1 MNHHGSSS
9 ASQPRSLKLYVAAV
23 TCGAAAIIF
32 ATFLHA
38 SRSVFIGAKPAAVVI
53 FAVLLV
59 VGEARPL
66 KWLRLN
72 DGGELTAS
80 WSFALAILLLDAPAG
95 AILMMAVASVV
106 GDSIHRKPLMRT
118 VFNASQ
124 ITLALAV
131 AVNLLTLFGQDDELS
146 SGAPLDL
153 TWFAVAFIA
162 ATALFVVNAT
172 LTCIALALHEGT
184 SINRMMRRGLHL
196 NISTDGALVALSP
209 IFAVVAQ
216 RSLLL
221 LPLIV
226 ATAGFVYRSTRSA
239 LDNEHEANHD
249 ELTTLLNR
257 RAFMARLADE
267 LSEREPTRCCALV
280 LIDLDEFKQIN
291 DRLGHSVGDSV
302 LRELGIRL
310 GGRQRQGEIAA
321 RIGGDEFALLMT
333 NVASPTAASAR
344 AEQLLALIREPLASV
359 GFPLGI
365 AASVGVSAWPDDGA
379 DAATLIQAADL
390 AMYAAK
396 RAGNSV
402 QVSRS
407 GGGPSEVGRLTL
419 LAELQAGLA
428 RGELTLWYQPQLDLV
443 TGRIIGFEALIRWNH
458 PKLGIVTPDHFM
470 ALAEH
475 TDLMAPL
482 TEFVVRTAARDL
494 VQWLPVDSELQVAVN
509 VSAQN
514 LHDLEFPKFVARI
527 LAETDL
533 PSRALEIEITENA
546 VLAHPDR
553 ARAVLQTLSQAGV
566 RITIDDFGT
575 GFSSLANLRQLPVQE
590 IKIDRSFV
598 RDMARDPD
606 DHTVVRAVVD
616 LAHRLGLTT
625 VAEGVETQECLDQ
638 LREIGCDAA
647 QGFLIARPMP
657 ARDVERWLLEHKSFS
672 EPART
677 AVAMVVPA

>member
-1 MNHHGSSS
+1 MNHGSPS

-23 TCGAAAIIF
+23 TCGAGAVIA

-38 SRSVFIGAKPAAVVI
+38 DWAVFSGAKPAAVAI

-80 WSFALAILLLDAPAG
+80 WSFALAILLLDAPA
-95 AILMMAVASVV
+95 AAVLMMAVASVV

-131 AVNLLTLFGQDDELS
+131 AVTLLDLFGEDDRLS

-153 TWFAVAFIA
+153 RWFVVAFMA

-184 SINRMMRRGLHL
+184 SINRMLRRGLHL

-209 IFAVVAQ
+209 VFAVVAQ

-267 LSEREPTRCCALV
+267 LSRREPSRCCALV
-280 LIDLDEFKQIN
+280 LIDLDGFKQIN

-333 NVASPTAASAR
+333 NVASPEAASTR
-344 AEQLLALIREPLASV
+344 AEQLLAVIREPLASV
-359 GFPLGI
+359 GFPLAI

-396 RAGNSV
+396 RSGNSV

-407 GGGPSEVGRLTL
+407 AGGPSEVGRLTL

-428 RGELTLWYQPQLDLV
+428 RDELTLWYQPQLDLV
-443 TGRIIGFEALIRWNH
+443 TGRIIGVEALIRWNH

-475 TDLMAPL
+475 TDLMGPL

-494 VQWLPVDSELQVAVN
+494 ARWLHVDPELQVAVN

-514 LHDLEFPKFVARI
+514 LHDLDFPKFVART

-533 PSRALEIEITENA
+533 PPRALEIEITENA

-598 RDMARDPD
+598 RDMALDAD

-657 ARDVERWLLEHKSFS
+657 AGEVERWLLDHRASGV
-672 EPART
+672 
-677 AVAMVVPA
+677 AVRRAPAMVVPA

>member
-1 MNHHGSSS
+1 MSQHGSSA
-9 ASQPRSLKLYVAAV
+9 ASQTRPLTLYVTAVACAASAV
-23 TCGAAAIIF
+23 IA
-32 ATFLHA
+32 ATFLHTNWSA
-38 SRSVFIGAKPAAVVI
+38 FSGAKPAAVVI
-53 FAVLLV
+53 FSVLLI

-80 WSFALAILLLDAPAG
+80 WSFALAILLLDAPAA
-95 AILMMAVASVV
+95 AILMMAVASVI
-106 GDSIHRKPLMRT
+106 GDTIHAKPLMRT
-118 VFNASQ
+118 VFNAAQ

-131 AVNLLTLFGQDDELS
+131 AVTLLDLFDEDDRLS

-153 TWFAVAFIA
+153 KWFGVAFLASI
-162 ATALFVVNAT
+162 ALFVVNAT

-184 SINRMMRRGLHL
+184 SINRMLRRGLHL

-257 RAFMARLADE
+257 RAFMARLGDE
-267 LSEREPTRCCALV
+267 LGDREPARLCALV
-280 LIDLDEFKQIN
+280 LIDLDGFKQIN

-302 LRELGIRL
+302 LRELGVRL

-333 NVASPTAASAR
+333 NVASPGAASTR
-344 AEQLLALIREPLASV
+344 AEQLLAVIREPLLSV
-359 GFPLGI
+359 GFPLAI
-365 AASVGVSAWPDDGA
+365 AASVGVSTWPHDGA
-379 DAATLIQAADL
+379 DAASLIESADL

-396 RAGNSV
+396 RAGNTV
-402 QVSRS
+402 QVSRA
-407 GGGPSEVGRLTL
+407 GGGASEVGRLTL

-428 RGELTLWYQPQLDLV
+428 NGELTLWYQPQLDLV
-443 TGRIIGFEALIRWNH
+443 TGRIIGLEALIRWNH
-458 PKLGIVTPDHFM
+458 PRLGIVTPDHFM

-475 TDLMAPL
+475 TDLMGPL

-494 VQWLPVDSELQVAVN
+494 AQWLHVDPELQVAVN

-514 LHDLEFPKFVARI
+514 LHDLEFPKFVRSA
-527 LAETDL
+527 LDETNL
-533 PSRALEIEITENA
+533 PPRALEIEITENA

-553 ARAVLQTLSQAGV
+553 ARAVLQTLSDAGV

-598 RDMARDPD
+598 RDMAIDPD
-606 DHTVVRAVVD
+606 DEIVVRAVVD

-625 VAEGVETQECLDQ
+625 VAEGVETEECLEQ
-638 LREIGCDAA
+638 LRAIGCDAA
-647 QGFLIARPMP
+647 QGYLIAQPMP
-657 ARDVERWLLEHKSFS
+657 AADVEQWLRDHSTPS
-672 EPART
+672 EPVRT
-677 AVAMVVPA
+677 HQVVVPA